1 MRRILS
7 TYRYVHQP
15 LSRELLQEIA
25 RAGIHGGRFS
35 ARRRISRTGRRRRSA
50 SWRGTLEETGLK
62 LQSLHSP
69 TERNSSPGR
78 DSGIPISISETERVR
93 RVDAVDEVKRAIDV
107 AETVPFRYLVQHL
120 GTGRQEADPRKYDA
134 AFSSL
139 EHLSLFA
146 KQRGV
151 TIAVENTP
159 NELGAPA
166 SLVQFVK
173 ETRLDLKFCFDIG
186 HAHLDAD
193 MAESF
198 ELMRARIATTHIHD
212 NHGEKDE
219 HLLPYAGTIDWDAAL
234 GAFAGLAEPLPLVLE
249 LKISLAA
256 GLDSIRFA
264 RRLINW
270 KSTRRRRG
278 WRRLRRGI
286 GRDEVA
292 GLKRQSQKRAPKSK
306 AAATKALRNCR
317 RGD

>member
-15 LSRELLQEIA
+15 LSREMLQGIA
-25 RAGIHGGRFS
+25 QAGIRGVEIFCASSHF
-35 ARRRISRTGRRRRSA
+35 TYRSA
-50 SWRGTLEETGLK
+50 EALRELAGALGEYRLELH
-62 LQSLHSP
+62 SLHSP

-78 DSGIPISISETERVR
+78 ESGIPISISETERVR

-120 GTGRQEADPRKYDA
+120 GSGRQEADPRKYDA

-146 KQRGV
+146 KQRDV
-151 TIAVENTP
+151 TICVENTP

-186 HAHLDAD
+186 HAHLDSGFR
-193 MAESF
+193 ESF
-198 ELMRARIATTHIHD
+198 ELMRSRVATTHIHD

-219 HLLPYAGTIDWDAAL
+219 HLLPYNGTIDWDAAL
-234 GAFAGLAEPLPLVLE
+234 EAFAGASEPLPIVLE
-249 LKISLAA
+249 LKEQPGGTPALDQIRAA
-256 GLDSIRFA
+256 FEKIEGHLEKKGVSA
-264 RRLINW
+264 PEKWN
-270 KSTRRRRG
+270 
-278 WRRLRRGI
+278 
-286 GRDEVA
+286 
-292 GLKRQSQKRAPKSK
+292 RA
-306 AAATKALRNCR
+306 
-317 RGD
+317 

>member
-15 LSRELLQEIA
+15 LTRELLQGIA
-25 RAGIHGGRFS
+25 GAGIQGVEVFCASSHFTYRSMEAIRELGG
-35 ARRRISRTGRRRRSA
+35 A
-50 SWRGTLEETGLK
+50 LEEYGLT
-62 LQSLHSP
+62 LHSLHSP

-107 AETVPFRYLVQHL
+107 AETLPFRYLIQHL

-139 EHLSLFA
+139 EHLSNFA

-166 SLVQFVK
+166 SLVQFQK
-173 ETRLDLKFCFDIG
+173 ETRLDLRFCFDIG
-186 HAHLDAD
+186 HAHLDAGV
-193 MAESF
+193 AESF
-198 ELMRARIATTHIHD
+198 DLMRSRVVTTHIHD

-219 HLLPYAGTIDWDAAL
+219 HLLPYAGTIDWDAAF
-234 GAFAGLAEPLPLVLE
+234 GAFASADEPFPLVVE
-249 LKISLAA
+249 LKEQPGGAPALEQ
-256 GLDSIRFA
+256 IRATFD
-264 RRLINW
+264 RLEEHAEKKGMASPEAWN
-270 KSTRRRRG
+270 R
-278 WRRLRRGI
+278 
-286 GRDEVA
+286 
-292 GLKRQSQKRAPKSK
+292 
-306 AAATKALRNCR
+306 
-317 RGD
+317 

>member
-15 LSRELLQEIA
+15 MSREMLQGIA
-25 RAGIHGGRFS
+25 QAGIHGVEVFCAS
-35 ARRRISRTGRRRRSA
+35 SHFTYRSPEA
-50 SWRGTLEETGLK
+50 LRELAGALDEYGLV
-62 LQSLHSP
+62 LHSLHSP

-78 DSGIPISISETERVR
+78 ESGIPISISETERVR

-159 NELGAPA
+159 NELGSPA

-186 HAHLDAD
+186 HAHLDAGV
-193 MAESF
+193 AEGF
-198 ELMRARIATTHIHD
+198 ELMRGRVATTHIHD

-219 HLLPYAGTIDWDAAL
+219 HLLPYTGTIDWEAAL
-234 GAFAGLAEPLPLVLE
+234 GAFASVAEPLPLVLE
-249 LKISLAA
+249 LKDQPGGAPA
-256 GLDSIRFA
+256 LDQIRATFDKLEEHA
-264 RRLINW
+264 E
-270 KSTRRRRG
+270 KKGVSTPEAWNRPPR
-278 WRRLRRGI
+278 
-286 GRDEVA
+286 
-292 GLKRQSQKRAPKSK
+292 P
-306 AAATKALRNCR
+306 
-317 RGD
+317 

>member
-15 LSRELLQEIA
+15 MTREMVQGIAQAGIRSIEVFCSSSHFAYRSPEALREL
-25 RAGIHGGRFS
+25 AGALGEYG
-35 ARRRISRTGRRRRSA
+35 
-50 SWRGTLEETGLK
+50 LELH
-62 LQSLHSP
+62 SLHSP
-69 TERNSSPGR
+69 TERNTSPGR

-139 EHLSLFA
+139 EHLSSFA

-159 NELGAPA
+159 NELGSPA

-173 ETRLDLKFCFDIG
+173 DTRLDLRFCFDIG
-186 HAHLDAD
+186 HAHLDSGV
-193 MAESF
+193 AESF
-198 ELMRARIATTHIHD
+198 ELMRGRVVTTHIHD

-219 HLLPYAGTIDWDAAL
+219 HLLPYSGTIDWDAAL
-234 GAFAGLAEPLPLVLE
+234 TAFAGAPEPLPLVLE
-249 LKISLAA
+249 LKDQPGGAPA
-256 GLDSIRFA
+256 LDQIRAVFDK
-264 RRLINW
+264 LEEQVE
-270 KSTRRRRG
+270 KKG
-278 WRRLRRGI
+278 
-286 GRDEVA
+286 
-292 GLKRQSQKRAPKSK
+292 APQ
-306 AAATKALRNCR
+306 AEAWNRPPANR
-317 RGD
+317 

>member
-15 LSRELLQEIA
+15 LSREMLQGIA
-25 RAGIHGGRFS
+25 QAGIHGVEIFCAS
-35 ARRRISRTGRRRRSA
+35 SHFTYRSMEA
-50 SWRGTLEETGLK
+50 IRELAGALEETRLT
-62 LQSLHSP
+62 LHSLHSP

-78 DSGIPISISETERVR
+78 ESGIPISISETERVR

-120 GTGRQEADPRKYDA
+120 GTGRQDADPRKYDA

-186 HAHLDAD
+186 HAHLDAGV
-193 MAESF
+193 AESF
-198 ELMRARIATTHIHD
+198 ELMRARVATTHIHD

-234 GAFAGLAEPLPLVLE
+234 SAFAGAEEPFPLVLE
-249 LKISLAA
+249 LKEQA
-256 GLDSIRFA
+256 GGVPGVDQIRATFDKLEEHA
-264 RRLINW
+264 E
-270 KSTRRRRG
+270 KKG
-278 WRRLRRGI
+278 
-286 GRDEVA
+286 VA
-292 GLKRQSQKRAPKSK
+292 SPEKWNQV
-306 AAATKALRNCR
+306 
-317 RGD
+317 

>member
-15 LSRELLQEIA
+15 MTREMLQGIA
-25 RAGIHGGRFS
+25 QAGI
-35 ARRRISRTGRRRRSA
+35 RSIEVFCA
-50 SWRGTLEETGLK
+50 SSHFTYRSPEAVHEFAGALRDYGLELH
-62 LQSLHSP
+62 SLHSP

-107 AETVPFRYLVQHL
+107 AETIPFRYLVQHL
-120 GTGRQEADPRKYDA
+120 GTGRQEADPRKFDA

-159 NELGAPA
+159 NELGSPA

-186 HAHLDAD
+186 HAHLDAGVAD
-193 MAESF
+193 SF
-198 ELMRARIATTHIHD
+198 ELMRDRVATTHIHD

-219 HLLPYAGTIDWDAAL
+219 HLLPYSGTIDWDAAL
-234 GAFAGLAEPLPLVLE
+234 TAFAGAPEPLPLVLE
-249 LKISLAA
+249 LKDQPGGAPAIDQIRVAFDKLEEHLEKK
-256 GLDSIRFA
+256 GLPSAEAWNRPPA
-264 RRLINW
+264 NR
-270 KSTRRRRG
+270 
-278 WRRLRRGI
+278 
-286 GRDEVA
+286 
-292 GLKRQSQKRAPKSK
+292 
-306 AAATKALRNCR
+306 
-317 RGD
+317 

>member
-15 LSRELLQEIA
+15 MSREMLQGIA
-25 RAGIHGGRFS
+25 QAGIHGVEVFCASSHFTYRSPEALCELAS
-35 ARRRISRTGRRRRSA
+35 ALG
-50 SWRGTLEETGLK
+50 EYGLA
-62 LQSLHSP
+62 LHSLHSP

-78 DSGIPISISETERVR
+78 ESGIPISISETERVR

-120 GTGRQEADPRKYDA
+120 GTGRQEADPRRYDA

-159 NELGAPA
+159 SELGSPA
-166 SLVQFVK
+166 SLVQFVR

-186 HAHLDAD
+186 HAHLDAGV
-193 MAESF
+193 AESF
-198 ELMRARIATTHIHD
+198 ELMRGRVATTHIHD

-219 HLLPYAGTIDWDAAL
+219 HLLPYTGTIDWDAAL
-234 GAFAGLAEPLPLVLE
+234 TAFASVAEPLPLVLE
-249 LKISLAA
+249 LKDQPGGAPALDQIRAAFDKLEEHLADKGVSSPEA
-256 GLDSIRFA
+256 WN
-264 RRLINW
+264 RRPA
-270 KSTRRRRG
+270 K
-278 WRRLRRGI
+278 
-286 GRDEVA
+286 
-292 GLKRQSQKRAPKSK
+292 
-306 AAATKALRNCR
+306 
-317 RGD
+317 

>member
-15 LSRELLQEIA
+15 LSRETLQGIA
-25 RAGIHGGRFS
+25 QAGIHGIEIFCAS
-35 ARRRISRTGRRRRSA
+35 SHFTYRSPEA
-50 SWRGTLEETGLK
+50 LRELAGALDETGLT
-62 LQSLHSP
+62 LHSLHSP

-78 DSGIPISISETERVR
+78 ESGIPISISETERVR

-107 AETVPFRYLVQHL
+107 AETVPFRYLIQHL
-120 GTGRQEADPRKYDA
+120 GTGRQEVDPRRYDA

-173 ETRLDLKFCFDIG
+173 ETRLDLRFCFDIG
-186 HAHLDAD
+186 HAHLDAGV
-193 MAESF
+193 AEGF
-198 ELMRARIATTHIHD
+198 ELMRSRVATTHIHD

-219 HLLPYAGTIDWDAAL
+219 HLLPYSGTIDWDAAL
-234 GAFAGLAEPLPLVLE
+234 TAFASAPEPLPLVLE
-249 LKISLAA
+249 LKDQPGGAPTF
-256 GLDSIRFA
+256 DQIRATFDKLEEHLVGKGVTPLEPWNRPSA
-264 RRLINW
+264 
-270 KSTRRRRG
+270 
-278 WRRLRRGI
+278 
-286 GRDEVA
+286 
-292 GLKRQSQKRAPKSK
+292 KR
-306 AAATKALRNCR
+306 
-317 RGD
+317 

>member
-15 LSRELLQEIA
+15 LSREMLQGIA
-25 RAGIHGGRFS
+25 QAGIHGVEIFCAS
-35 ARRRISRTGRRRRSA
+35 SHFTYRSPEA
-50 SWRGTLEETGLK
+50 IRELAGALEETGLT

-69 TERNSSPGR
+69 TERNTSPGR

-120 GTGRQEADPRKYDA
+120 GTGRQEPDPRKYDA

-186 HAHLDAD
+186 HAHLDSGV
-193 MAESF
+193 AESF
-198 ELMRARIATTHIHD
+198 ELMRSRIATTHIHD

-234 GAFAGLAEPLPLVLE
+234 GAFAELAEPLPLVLE
-249 LKISLAA
+249 LKDQPGGAPALDQIRAVFDKLEEHAEKKGLASPEA
-256 GLDSIRFA
+256 WNR
-264 RRLINW
+264 
-270 KSTRRRRG
+270 
-278 WRRLRRGI
+278 
-286 GRDEVA
+286 
-292 GLKRQSQKRAPKSK
+292 P
-306 AAATKALRNCR
+306 
-317 RGD
+317 

>member
-15 LSRELLQEIA
+15 MSREMLQGIA
-25 RAGIHGGRFS
+25 QAGIHGVEVFCAS
-35 ARRRISRTGRRRRSA
+35 SHFTYRSPEA
-50 SWRGTLEETGLK
+50 LRELAGALDEYGLV
-62 LQSLHSP
+62 LHSLHSP

-78 DSGIPISISETERVR
+78 ESGIPISISETERVR

-146 KQRGV
+146 RQRGV

-159 NELGAPA
+159 NELGSPA

-186 HAHLDAD
+186 HAHLDAGV
-193 MAESF
+193 AEGF
-198 ELMRARIATTHIHD
+198 ELMRGRVATTHIHD

-219 HLLPYAGTIDWDAAL
+219 HLLPYTGTIDWDAAL
-234 GAFAGLAEPLPLVLE
+234 GAFASVAEPLPLVLE
-249 LKISLAA
+249 LKDQPGGAPA
-256 GLDSIRFA
+256 LDQIRATFDKLEEHA
-264 RRLINW
+264 E
-270 KSTRRRRG
+270 KKGVSTPEAWNRPPR
-278 WRRLRRGI
+278 
-286 GRDEVA
+286 
-292 GLKRQSQKRAPKSK
+292 P
-306 AAATKALRNCR
+306 
-317 RGD
+317 

>member
-15 LSRELLQEIA
+15 LSRELLQGIA
-25 RAGIHGGRFS
+25 QAGIHGVEIFCAPS
-35 ARRRISRTGRRRRSA
+35 HFTYRSPEA
-50 SWRGTLEETGLK
+50 LRELGGALEEYRLTLH
-62 LQSLHSP
+62 SLHSP

-78 DSGIPISISETERVR
+78 ESGVPISISETERVR

-120 GTGRQEADPRKYDA
+120 GTGRQEADPRRYDA

-159 NELGAPA
+159 NELGSPA

-173 ETRLDLKFCFDIG
+173 ETRLNLRFCFDIG
-186 HAHLDAD
+186 HAHLDSGVG
-193 MAESF
+193 ESF
-198 ELMRARIATTHIHD
+198 ELMRSRVATTHIHD

-219 HLLPYAGTIDWDAAL
+219 HLLPYAGTIDWDAA
-234 GAFAGLAEPLPLVLE
+234 FAGFAAAPEPLPLVLE
-249 LKISLAA
+249 LKEQAGGVGPSL
-256 GLDSIRFA
+256 DQIRETFDKLEEHA
-264 RRLINW
+264 EKKGMTSPEAWNRPR
-270 KSTRRRRG
+270 
-278 WRRLRRGI
+278 
-286 GRDEVA
+286 
-292 GLKRQSQKRAPKSK
+292 
-306 AAATKALRNCR
+306 
-317 RGD
+317 

>member
-15 LSRELLQEIA
+15 LSREMLQAIA
-25 RAGIHGGRFS
+25 QAGIHGVEIFCAS
-35 ARRRISRTGRRRRSA
+35 SHFTYRSPEA
-50 SWRGTLEETGLK
+50 LRELGGALGEFGLTLH
-62 LQSLHSP
+62 SLHSP

-120 GTGRQEADPRKYDA
+120 GTGRQEADPRRYDA

-159 NELGAPA
+159 NELGSPA

-173 ETRLDLKFCFDIG
+173 ETRLDLRFCFDIG
-186 HAHLDAD
+186 HAHLDAGV
-193 MAESF
+193 AESF
-198 ELMRARIATTHIHD
+198 ELMRSRVATTHIHD

-219 HLLPYAGTIDWDAAL
+219 HLLPYAGTIDWDTAL
-234 GAFAGLAEPLPLVLE
+234 GAFAKAPEPLPLVLE
-249 LKISLAA
+249 LKEQAGGASPSL
-256 GLDSIRFA
+256 DEIRETFDKLEEHA
-264 RRLINW
+264 EKKGMASPEAWNR
-270 KSTRRRRG
+270 
-278 WRRLRRGI
+278 
-286 GRDEVA
+286 
-292 GLKRQSQKRAPKSK
+292 P
-306 AAATKALRNCR
+306 
-317 RGD
+317 

>member
-15 LSRELLQEIA
+15 LSRELLQGIA
-25 RAGIHGGRFS
+25 QAGIHGVEIFCAS
-35 ARRRISRTGRRRRSA
+35 SHFTYRSPEA
-50 SWRGTLEETGLK
+50 IRELAGALEETGLT

-186 HAHLDAD
+186 HAHLDTGF
-193 MAESF
+193 AESF
-198 ELMRARIATTHIHD
+198 ELMRARVATTHIHD

-249 LKISLAA
+249 LKDQPAGAPALDQIRAVFDKLEEHAEKKGLASPEA
-256 GLDSIRFA
+256 WNR
-264 RRLINW
+264 
-270 KSTRRRRG
+270 
-278 WRRLRRGI
+278 
-286 GRDEVA
+286 
-292 GLKRQSQKRAPKSK
+292 P
-306 AAATKALRNCR
+306 
-317 RGD
+317 

>member
-15 LSRELLQEIA
+15 MSREMLQGIAQAGAHGVEIFCA
-25 RAGIHGGRFS
+25 SSHFTYRSPEALRELAG
-35 ARRRISRTGRRRRSA
+35 A
-50 SWRGTLEETGLK
+50 LEEYGLV
-62 LQSLHSP
+62 LHSLHAP

-78 DSGIPISISETERVR
+78 ESGIPISISETERVR

-120 GTGRQEADPRKYDA
+120 GTGRQEADSRRYDA

-159 NELGAPA
+159 NELGSPA

-186 HAHLDAD
+186 HAHLDAGV
-193 MAESF
+193 AEGF
-198 ELMRARIATTHIHD
+198 ELMRGRVATTHIHD
-212 NHGEKDE
+212 NHAEKDE
-219 HLLPYAGTIDWDAAL
+219 HLLPYTGTIDWDAAL
-234 GAFAGLAEPLPLVLE
+234 GAFASAAEPLPLVLE
-249 LKISLAA
+249 LKDQPGGAPALDQIRATFDKLEEHLAEK
-256 GLDSIRFA
+256 GV
-264 RRLINW
+264 
-270 KSTRRRRG
+270 STPEAWNRPS
-278 WRRLRRGI
+278 
-286 GRDEVA
+286 A
-292 GLKRQSQKRAPKSK
+292 KR
-306 AAATKALRNCR
+306 
-317 RGD
+317 